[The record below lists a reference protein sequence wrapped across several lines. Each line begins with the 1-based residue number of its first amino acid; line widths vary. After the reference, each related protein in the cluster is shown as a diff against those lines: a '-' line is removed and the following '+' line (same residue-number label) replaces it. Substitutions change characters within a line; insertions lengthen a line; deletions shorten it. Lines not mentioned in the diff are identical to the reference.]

1 MDHGVD
7 AGTIL
12 QLMEALESSGLGT
25 QARTSTWLYPLVSVL
40 HVLGVALL
48 VGSIVVFDLRVL
60 GVARRLPLD
69 ACAAYLLPIAR
80 IALAVQVVTGLVMF
94 AADADHVYANPFF
107 LAKLS
112 LIGLALV
119 NILVFHGLA
128 GTRPYVYELDAVE
141 ALPAWAKASAA
152 VSLIAWIG
160 VACFGRMIAYV

>member
-1 MDHGVD
+1 MDHGAD
-7 AGTIL
+7 PGTIL
-12 QLMEALESSGLGT
+12 WLMEALEASWLGT

-60 GVARRLPLD
+60 GAARRLPLD
-69 ACAAYLLPIAR
+69 ACAAYILPIAR
-80 IALAVQVVTGLVMF
+80 AALAVQVVTGFTMF

-112 LIGLALV
+112 LIGLAVV

-128 GTRPYVYELDAVE
+128 RAHPYFYELDAVD

-152 VSLIAWIG
+152 ISLIAWIG
-160 VACFGRMIAYV
+160 VACFGCMIAYI